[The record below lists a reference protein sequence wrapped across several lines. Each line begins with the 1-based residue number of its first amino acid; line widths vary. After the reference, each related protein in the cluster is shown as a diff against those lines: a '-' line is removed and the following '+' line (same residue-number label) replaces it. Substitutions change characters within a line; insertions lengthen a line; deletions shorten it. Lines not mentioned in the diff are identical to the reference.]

1 MHVRSRVSWTVL
13 PAALTLVLGAST
25 VGATAPADAQ
35 AEGKDDKGAAY
46 DLVIRRGHVIDPKND
61 IDGVRDVAV
70 KDGKIAKVARSID
83 ASGAK
88 KTVDARG
95 NYVTPGL
102 VDMHAHM
109 FPGPKQ
115 DYANGWNGVAP
126 DGFTL
131 RAGVT
136 TAVDTGSSGASNFD
150 QFKTEVIDKSK
161 TRVLAFLNIVGK
173 GMAGHPY
180 EQDLEDMKADVAA
193 KVAKANPE
201 TIVGIKTAHYNGPE
215 WDPVERSVQAGEEA
229 GIPAMIDFG
238 ADSEERPLS
247 QLLTEKLRPGDIYS
261 HMFSGLRGELGADGK
276 LNPAMK
282 KGRDRGIVF
291 EVGHGGGSFSW
302 DVAVPGMKEG
312 FTPDVISTDLHI
324 SSMNSGMKDLSNV
337 MSKFL
342 TLGMPLEDVIEAS
355 TWIPAQT
362 IQKPELGNLSVGA
375 PADIAVFALER
386 GKFGFVDS
394 FGWRI
399 DGKKKLVA
407 ETTVRA
413 GEVVWDLNGKAA
425 EKWYPG
431 ANPPENASGDHEH

>member
-25 VGATAPADAQ
+25 VGATAPADAR

-70 KDGKIAKVARSID
+70 RDGKIAKVARHID
-83 ASGAK
+83 ASGAE

-95 NYVTPGL
+95 DYVTPGL
-102 VDMHAHM
+102 IDMHAHL

-136 TAVDTGSSGASNFD
+136 TAVDTGSSGASNFA
-150 QFKTEVIDKSK
+150 QFKEEVIDKSR

-180 EQDLEDMKADVAA
+180 EQDLKDMKADVAA
-193 KVAKANPE
+193 EVAKKYPE

-215 WDPVERSVQAGEEA
+215 WAPVERSVQAGEEA

-238 ADSEERPLS
+238 ADSEARPLS

-261 HMFSGLRGELGADGK
+261 HMYSGLRGELGADGK
-276 LNPAMK
+276 LNPAMRQ
-282 KGRDRGIVF
+282 GRDRGVIF

-302 DVAVPGMKEG
+302 DVAVPGMEEG
-312 FTPDVISTDLHI
+312 FAPDVISTDLHI
-324 SSMNSGMKDLSNV
+324 SSMNSGMKDMSNV

-342 TLGMPLEDVIEAS
+342 TLGMPLKDVVEAS
-355 TWIPAQT
+355 TWKPAQT
-362 IQKPELGNLSVGA
+362 IQHPELGNLSVGA
-375 PADIAVFALER
+375 PADIAVFTLER

-399 DGKKKLVA
+399 DGNRKLVA

-413 GEVVWDLNGKAA
+413 GEVVWDLNGRAA
-425 EKWYPG
+425 PEWHPG
-431 ANPPENASGDHEH
+431 ANPPENVAGDHEH